1 MADNDTLLAN
11 IIPRLTGRLENAAV
25 ESLGYILGKSSASRA
40 ELNNLARKGGAV
52 LPPII
57 TVRTEVSGQAGE
69 QVTRPDLVG
78 FDADNKE
85 RLLIE
90 AKFWA
95 GLTGDQV
102 NRYLGRLP
110 KDGPAVLMF
119 LAPEARME
127 TLWPEL
133 QYRVEQAGK
142 GLDPREAVPA
152 GMRGTVVT
160 NAERNATNQ
169 HLMLVSWRSLLF
181 DLHAAAE
188 RAMETS
194 GITEDIRQLHGLTEL
209 MDSKEFLPFHKE
221 DFNPAFARRLIDLS
235 SVYES
240 LITRCRRQ
248 DWVKVHRRKHDWT
261 GYGIFLEIAGYHTW
275 FGFYYQ
281 PWSRGEAETPF
292 WIQLWGLNAQNPSN
306 VEKVAIELQKR
317 LTEGSYLPI
326 YVKTGVG
333 RDEVVDDM
341 LAQFKD
347 IADTIQQLTAAESL

>member
-25 ESLGYILGKSSASRA
+25 ESLGYILGKSAASRA
-40 ELNNLARKGGAV
+40 ELNDLARKGGAV
-52 LPPII
+52 LPPI
-57 TVRTEVSGQAGE
+57 TRVLTEVSGQVGE
-69 QVTRPDLVG
+69 EVTRPDLVG
-78 FDADNKE
+78 FDEKGNE

-110 KDGPAVLMF
+110 TDGPAALLF
-119 LAPEARME
+119 LAPAAQME

-133 QYRVEQAGK
+133 RQLVKSAGK
-142 GLDPREAVPA
+142 GLEENDAVPA
-152 GMRGTVVT
+152 DMRGAVVSDT
-160 NAERNATNQ
+160 DGNATNQ

-194 GITEDIRQLHGLTEL
+194 GITEDIRQLRGLTEL
-209 MDSKEFLPFHKE
+209 MDSQEFLPFHGE
-221 DFNPAFARRLIDLS
+221 DFNPVFARRLIDLR
-235 SVYES
+235 SVYDS
-240 LITRCRRQ
+240 FIGNWQ
-248 DWVKVHRRKHDWT
+248 GKDWVQDDHRGGADRT
-261 GYGIFLEIAGYHTW
+261 GYGRYLFLAGHRAW

-281 PWSRGEAETPF
+281 PWARGDADTPF
-292 WIQLWGLNAQNPSN
+292 WIQLYGLNQPI
-306 VEKVAIELQKR
+306 VDRVVVELQTR
-317 LTEGSYLPI
+317 VTEGKYLPI

-333 RDEVVDDM
+333 QAEVVNDM
-341 LAQFKD
+341 LAQFKK
-347 IADTIQQLTAAESL
+347 IADAIQRFTESESS